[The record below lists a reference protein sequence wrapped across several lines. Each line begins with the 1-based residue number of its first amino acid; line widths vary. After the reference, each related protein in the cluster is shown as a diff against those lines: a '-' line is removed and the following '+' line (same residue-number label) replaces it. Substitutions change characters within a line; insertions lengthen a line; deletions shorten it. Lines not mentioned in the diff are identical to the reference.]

1 MNQTNLLPMKKLFL
15 IALLF
20 LTIQGFGQNY
30 LSLYNMR
37 HIPQVVYANP
47 AFTPLGRINVSI
59 PALGSNFAQVGKS
72 DFDVDVAEV
81 DNSGTLRLDT
91 EKFLN
96 GLEDYNS
103 VYANSSIEGLHV
115 GFALGKNYFFLS
127 GMDHVSAEYVF
138 PREMAIFVTE
148 VYNDLGVSG
157 TYSIENIELNVS
169 HYREYGLG
177 WSRKFTDKMSIGAR
191 GKLLTGITNVTT
203 NSSGTAEFSSS
214 VPPTSSPNSSSTR

>member
-1 MNQTNLLPMKKLFL
+1 MKKLFL

-91 EKFLN
+91 EKFL
-96 GLEDYNS
+96 
-103 VYANSSIEGLHV
+103 
-115 GFALGKNYFFLS
+115 
-127 GMDHVSAEYVF
+127 
-138 PREMAIFVTE
+138 RT
-148 VYNDLGVSG
+148 
-157 TYSIENIELNVS
+157 
-169 HYREYGLG
+169 
-177 WSRKFTDKMSIGAR
+177 
-191 GKLLTGITNVTT
+191 
-203 NSSGTAEFSSS
+203 
-214 VPPTSSPNSSSTR
+214 